1 MNIVVVNT
9 SYLGS
14 GCEKLARQVCERL
27 IRRGHRVTELV
38 GVAQGNGAEWVH
50 PIPYLPL
57 EKKAQT
63 AFAIVTGLN
72 DSLLPT
78 CYTLP
83 WREPIKSAD
92 VVHLFNMHGNY
103 FALPMIGELA
113 KRKPVVWT
121 MVDMWAFTGTCAYS
135 KECTRFITGC
145 YDCPSIKRREYPSL
159 THDWTRL
166 FWNLKRR
173 WYGDS
178 SIVLN
183 PTTRWLEGLVRQSIL
198 KNLAVRQSWY
208 GIDPEEFYPTDRKS
222 ARRALGI
229 PANNEQ
235 VVVGLFHT
243 FLLDPRKGIVSLLE
257 AIASRPE
264 AADARFIYFVLG
276 QDSAQ
281 VAERF
286 GSRLRMC
293 AKNVVRRD
301 DELNHALNALDILL
315 YPTQAENLSLTTLDA
330 MAAGVTVIS
339 TNVGGMSEAITDG
352 ENGFLVE
359 LGDHA
364 AMVDTLLRVATDPKR
379 RRRIG
384 ENARTTILRQFHI
397 DRYVGEIEQVYGE
410 AIARKGGK

>member
-38 GVAQGNGAEWVH
+38 GVAQGNGAEWVC

-72 DSLLPT
+72 DLLLPT

-92 VVHLFNMHGNY
+92 VVHLFNMHGSY
-103 FALPMIGELA
+103 FALPVIGTLA

-135 KECTRFITGC
+135 KECTRFIAGC

-173 WYGDS
+173 WYGNS
-178 SIVLN
+178 TIILN

-198 KNLAVRQSWY
+198 KNLAVRQIWY
-208 GIDPEEFYPTDRKS
+208 GIDPVEFYPMDRK
-222 ARRALGI
+222 AVRYALGM
-229 PANNEQ
+229 PTDDEC

-264 AADARFIYFVLG
+264 ATDPRFIYFIMG
-276 QDSAQ
+276 QDSEQIAT
-281 VAERF
+281 RF
-286 GSRLRMC
+286 GHRLRIC
-293 AKNVVRRD
+293 AKNVVRCD

-352 ENGFLVE
+352 ENGFLIE
-359 LGDHA
+359 LGDNA
-364 AMVDTLLRVATDPKR
+364 AMVDALLDAAANPAR
-379 RRRIG
+379 RRQIG
-384 ENARTTILRQFHI
+384 ENARATILRQFHI
-397 DRYVGEIEQVYGE
+397 DRYVGEIEQVYDE